1 MKRIE
6 PKAGQESVWDYPR
19 PPKLELTNKHLK
31 IIFGGE
37 VIALSILIHGISTQP
52 ILDLYERAIS
62 IKENN
67 ENNEESENKE
77 GSSKNDLKL
86 KTKFPADKI

>member
-19 PPKLELTNKHLK
+19 PPKLELTNKHLV

-52 ILDLYERAIS
+52 ILDLY
-62 IKENN
+62 
-67 ENNEESENKE
+67 
-77 GSSKNDLKL
+77 
-86 KTKFPADKI
+86 